1 MINGVKCRGEVK
13 QGKDWKMPYVRMYVC
28 TYVCVYVCI
37 GAEVIGWVSCWAQFQ
52 CGVREGSQNYW
63 VRRKEMEIANAPV
76 KHIFDKF
83 SYKEEL
89 GKYLVCREDFFK
101 R

>member
-1 MINGVKCRGEVK
+1 
-13 QGKDWKMPYVRMYVC
+13 
-28 TYVCVYVCI
+28 
-37 GAEVIGWVSCWAQFQ
+37 
-52 CGVREGSQNYW
+52 
-63 VRRKEMEIANAPV
+63 MEIANAPV